1 MEELCQV
8 WLVEDCCCL
17 MNRVYVAGWYHHFPC
32 TIGHDPKPICIGA
45 TFHSLAVIHGT
56 LKFYIQAV
64 GTY

>member
-1 MEELCQV
+1 MSS
-8 WLVEDCCCL
+8 LVGGGLLLLDESC
-17 MNRVYVAGWYHHFPC
+17 VAGWYHHFPC